1 MNLETRSTDE
11 QIFLETVRAM
21 VGDEDSVTRR
31 EGETGKPLSHRQ
43 LRESTISFHTQQER
57 ERHRLLSE
65 KRRRY
70 CAEWLQSQCKSADT

>member
-43 LRESTISFHTQQER
+43 L
-57 ERHRLLSE
+57 
-65 KRRRY
+65 
-70 CAEWLQSQCKSADT
+70 